1 MKLLQLSS
9 LRRKLILVI
18 MLTVGLALVLAG
30 TAFVSIEIRGFRASA
45 QRELQILADV
55 LGEGSTAALEFREP
69 TDAARLLSTLR
80 VHHRISEAAILDV
93 KGQLFASYQREGGT
107 PLTLPTHLPSNTF
120 VFEGDHLWLTSP
132 IRHAGD
138 HLGTLYL
145 RSDRTELNQRLRWVI
160 AGGLLGTI
168 LIGSAALLL
177 AMRMGRLASEPIL
190 HLTEAARRM
199 AKRQDPGERVQRET
213 VDEVGMLVD
222 AFNDML
228 DQLGERQAR
237 LVEAQHLAHLGNWAY
252 DPLAQHSEWSEETFR
267 IFGLA
272 PEGPV
277 PDDAAFQALV
287 HPEDREKL
295 ATALDRAMEEGGRF
309 ELDHRVLRADGAV
322 GWVHVSGARFDGPTG
337 RSVLRG
343 TVIDITE
350 RKHAEAAML
359 QGQKLESLGVLT
371 GGIAHDF
378 NNLLAALQGF
388 LDIVRLDLPSGAPA
402 ETYLDKAD
410 RVIARASD
418 LIRQMLAYSGRAK
431 FQVRPFDLSHLVE
444 EMSHLLSVSISKK
457 AELRVRAG
465 HNLPAVVGD
474 TAQIQQVIMNLVI
487 NASDALQG
495 KEGLIRVSTRSEW
508 LDAESLQATYSGQA
522 MEPGLYIVLEVE
534 DNGHGMDAQTMS
546 RIFDP
551 FFTTKFTGRGLGL
564 AAMLGIVK
572 GHRGGIKVYSEVGLG
587 TAFKVLFPASPD
599 GAAKPEDFAVGQGY
613 QGSGKVLI
621 VDDEPDLLT
630 TTAAAFEHLGFEVVL
645 ASNGLEGVGRVKE
658 HLGSLRLVVLDF
670 TMPLMDGA
678 ECLRV
683 IQGLDPTLPVL
694 MTSGFSEGDSSGP
707 SGDLPLA
714 GFLQKPYTLA
724 TLQAK
729 VREILTSPPSP

>member
-1 MKLLQLSS
+1 MKILQLSS

-18 MLTVGLALVLAG
+18 MLTVGLALLLAV

-55 LGEGSTAALEFREP
+55 LGEGSTAALEFKEP
-69 TDAARLLSTLR
+69 TDAAHLLSTLR
-80 VHHRISEAAILDV
+80 VHHRISQAAIVDV
-93 KGQLFASYQREGGT
+93 RGQLFASYQREGVAK
-107 PLTLPTHLPSNTF
+107 PILPAHLPSNTF

-132 IRHAGD
+132 IHHAGD

-145 RSDRTELNQRLRWVI
+145 RSDRTELNQRLRWVL
-160 AGGLLGTI
+160 AGGLLGTL

-177 AMRMGRLASEPIL
+177 AMRMGRVVSEPIL
-190 HLTEAARRM
+190 HLTEAARGM
-199 AKRQDPGERVQRET
+199 AKRQGPGVRVQRET
-213 VDEVGMLVD
+213 EDEVGMLVD

-237 LVEAQHLAHLGNWAY
+237 LVEAQHLAHLGNWAF
-252 DPLAQHSEWSEETFR
+252 DPVAQHSEWSEETFH
-267 IFGLA
+267 IFGLDPA
-272 PEGPV
+272 GPV

-287 HPEDREKL
+287 HPEDRAKL
-295 ATALDRAMEEGGRF
+295 ATALDRAMAEGGRF
-309 ELDHRVLRADGAV
+309 EMDHRVLRGEGAV
-322 GWVHVSGARFDGPTG
+322 GWVHVSGACFEGPGG
-337 RSVLRG
+337 RTVLRG

-350 RKHAEAAML
+350 RKQSEAALL

-388 LDIVRLDLPSGAPA
+388 LDIVRLELPHGTSA
-402 ETYLDKAD
+402 ETFLDKAD
-410 RVIARASD
+410 RVIVRASE

-444 EMSHLLSVSISKK
+444 EMGHLLAVSISKK
-457 AELRVRAG
+457 VELRVRVG
-465 HNLPAVVGD
+465 ENLPAVVGD

-495 KEGLIRVSTRSEW
+495 KEGIIRVNTRCEW
-508 LDAESLQATYSGQA
+508 LDAESLIATYSGQA
-522 MEPGLYIVLEVE
+522 MEPGLYVVLEVE
-534 DNGHGMDAQTMS
+534 DNGHGMDADTMT

-572 GHRGGIKVYSEVGLG
+572 GHRGGIKVYSEVGRG

-599 GAAKPEDFAVGQGY
+599 AAARPEDFADVGDY
-613 QGSGKVLI
+613 KGSGKVLI
-621 VDDEPDLLT
+621 VDDEPDLLI
-630 TTAAAFEHLGFEVVL
+630 TTAAAFEHLGFEAVL
-645 ASNGLEGVGRVKE
+645 ASNGLEGVGRVRE

-670 TMPLMDGA
+670 TMPMMDGA
-678 ECLRV
+678 ECLR
-683 IQGLDPTLPVL
+683 IIKGLDPNLPVL
-694 MTSGFSEGDSSGP
+694 MTSGFSEGDRSGP
-707 SGDLPLA
+707 LGDLPLA

-724 TLQAK
+724 TLQAT
-729 VREILTSPPSP
+729 VRGILTPTPP